1 MTIPDAGGSHML
13 NPLEAPRRAPGRDR
27 PLALLLPLYAV
38 IFVGFAGY
46 SLMITVFTPMLLRSD
61 SPLIS
66 AGDPIEKRTIILG
79 VLLCLYPLGQFLGSP
94 ILGGLSDRFGRKPV
108 LLISLA
114 FTTVCYALIALSLTI
129 ESLSLLAIILFLAG
143 LSEANVVAAQ
153 SAIAD
158 VCPPAGRNPVFWLH
172 LHECQCRLYRR
183 TAGGRQTG
191 RSQHHAMV

>member
-1 MTIPDAGGSHML
+1 MAIPNSSDSQML
-13 NPLEAPRRAPGRDR
+13 NAMDDRRPAQGRDR
-27 PLALLLPLYAV
+27 LLALLLPLYGV
-38 IFVGFAGY
+38 IVVGFAGY

-61 SPLIS
+61 SPLIP

-114 FTTVCYALIALSLTI
+114 VTTVCYALIAFSLTI
-129 ESLSLLAIILFLAG
+129 GSLSLLAIILFLAG
-143 LSEANVVAAQ
+143 LSEANIVAAQ

-158 VCPPAGRNPVFWLH
+158 VCPPAGRNRFFG
-172 LHECQCRLYRR
+172 YIYMS
-183 TAGGRQTG
+183 A
-191 RSQHHAMV
+191 SAAY